1 MSKDAAATRL
11 ALLQAARRRFALDG
25 YRATTVRDI
34 AADAGVNVALI
45 NRYFVSK
52 EGLFRACLVRTRPT
66 STTPRPGPDL
76 ERAIGGL
83 IRHIIRSPHR
93 RGLDAAAAPAPEL
106 RGRSR
111 RRHPSGDV
119 AGGYA
124 DRLAGAVRPDGV
136 VDEDLLVRA
145 EIALS
150 VVLGMTMLR
159 TATRV
164 EPLASAEVEA
174 VAGPLEEALR
184 ALLGGRTVLTGPV
197 PVRSRRVPSRRTP
210 AGARRAGCTA
220 RPMTPRPADRCRAR

>member
-52 EGLFRACLVRTRPT
+52 EGLFRACLVRTTPT

-83 IRHIIRSPHR
+83 IRHIIRSPTDEDSMQ
-93 RGLDAAAAPAPEL
+93 LLLLL
-106 RGRSR
+106 RS
-111 RRHPSGDV
+111 SGDEAV
-119 AGGYA
+119 DDIRRETLRGYA
-124 DRLAGAVRPDGV
+124 DRLAGAVRPDGI

-159 TATRV
+159 TSTRV

-184 ALLGGRTVLTGPV
+184 ALLGGG
-197 PVRSRRVPSRRTP
+197 RS
-210 AGARRAGCTA
+210 
-220 RPMTPRPADRCRAR
+220 